1 MTRTRPCTHRCEVRV
16 SAATSATLAGT
27 VAMTCENDSRRS
39 NWDIRDD
46 LGVFCV
52 RQRTRAPLRCSLR
65 TYFLHDPGQLAAAAG
80 SIS

>member
-1 MTRTRPCTHRCEVRV
+1 
-16 SAATSATLAGT
+16 
-27 VAMTCENDSRRS
+27 MTCENDSRRS